1 MSKKANEI
9 TKKPFVKPAIT
20 RKDSL
25 RDVTAIISER
35 KGT

>member
-1 MSKKANEI
+1 MSKKISNIE
-9 TKKPFVKPAIT
+9 KKPFVKPAIT

-35 KGT
+35 PV